1 MGSDIES
8 LSMQEEKD
16 FRDYILVFPIPNM
29 SPVYVYLSKPPVKL
43 FEVDLYRN
51 FSGRPRNGTHAEF
64 QHYLKRQGIMAD
76 ITAMIKSLGQ
86 TVEQLVEKKL
96 ISDKKFEY
104 LFEGADTFNYE
115 PEAGLILVFD
125 DKSRKLRSVEF
136 TLISTSGHSGNSEM
150 YHGEMPPPFTLSM
163 DKIAVRALLGEPDVT
178 SEETKVPVIGVVGGH
193 DCYIRKLQS
202 VYPDTNIRVL
212 YLKDLRVR
220 GLVFEREI

>member
-1 MGSDIES
+1 MSVEELINNLGKTVDQLIEN
-8 LSMQEEKD
+8 Q
-16 FRDYILVFPIPNM
+16 V
-29 SPVYVYLSKPPVKL
+29 
-43 FEVDLYRN
+43 
-51 FSGRPRNGTHAEF
+51 
-64 QHYLKRQGIMAD
+64 
-76 ITAMIKSLGQ
+76 
-86 TVEQLVEKKL
+86 
-96 ISDKKFEY
+96 ISVNKFEY

-115 PEAGLILVFD
+115 PKAGLILVFD

-136 TLISTSGHSGNSEM
+136 TLISISRRSGNSEM

-163 DKIAVRALLGEPDVT
+163 DKVAVRALLGEPDVT
-178 SEETKVPVIGVVGGH
+178 SEETNIPVIGVVGGH

>member
-1 MGSDIES
+1 
-8 LSMQEEKD
+8 
-16 FRDYILVFPIPNM
+16 
-29 SPVYVYLSKPPVKL
+29 
-43 FEVDLYRN
+43 
-51 FSGRPRNGTHAEF
+51 
-64 QHYLKRQGIMAD
+64 MAD
-76 ITAMIKSLGQ
+76 IMTMIKSLGQ

-136 TLISTSGHSGNSEM
+136 TLISISGRSGNSEM

-163 DKIAVRALLGEPDVT
+163 DKVAVRALLGEPDVT
-178 SEETKVPVIGVVGGH
+178 SGETKIPVIGVVGGH
-193 DCYIRKLQS
+193 DCYIRKLHFI
-202 VYPDTNIRVL
+202 YPNTNIRVL
-212 YLKDLRVR
+212 YLIDLRVR